1 MHRLHRPLI
10 AENSAML
17 LLIKE
22 ENDFIIEHSSDTNK
36 LLSYRF
42 SKEQLTENAFTH
54 LQALN
59 SFATKQTTSFL
70 LTEKQDHAFSEVLT
84 KLLLED
90 DHTYFFEA
98 QLRYTYLTELI
109 HLITK
114 IHHDNLLMFE

>member
-1 MHRLHRPLI
+1 
-10 AENSAML
+10 ML

-22 ENDFIIEHSSDTNK
+22 ENDFIVEHSPETK
-36 LLSYRF
+36 KPLSYRF
-42 SKEQLTENAFTH
+42 NKAQLTENAFTH

-59 SFATKQTTSFL
+59 VFATEKAISFS

-84 KLLLED
+84 KLLLEE

-98 QLRYTYLTELI
+98 QLRSTYLTELI

-114 IHHDNLLMFE
+114 IHHDNLSMFE

>member
-1 MHRLHRPLI
+1 
-10 AENSAML
+10 ML

-22 ENDFIIEHSSDTNK
+22 ENDFIIEHSSETNK

-42 SKEQLTENAFTH
+42 NKEQLTENAFAH

-59 SFATKQTTSFL
+59 VFNATAATSFL
-70 LTEKQDHAFSEVLT
+70 LTEKQDHAFSELLG
-84 KLLLED
+84 KLLLEE
-90 DHTYFFEA
+90 DHTYSFEA

-114 IHHDNLLMFE
+114 IHHDNLSMFE